1 MLSFKDMIVVQYRPG
16 EDELTNYRAKRRRN
30 GAMSEKAHT
39 NKEEKITCP
48 ECKGEGCDHCDGKG
62 YHVSAE
68 EALNVQQR
76 LARGRL
82 MRRLKSKIAMGRKRA
97 KRRMADKG
105 KLEKRAQRQAR
116 AMIAKKLTKDIPKSE
131 LSMAR
136 RAEIEKRLDRPALKA
151 RIQKI
156 AKRIFKDVRKKE
168 IERKKM

>member
-30 GAMSEKAHT
+30 GAM
-39 NKEEKITCP
+39 NEEAQNKITCP
-48 ECKGEGCDHCDGKG
+48 KCNGEGCDHCDGKG

-82 MRRLKSKIAMGRKRA
+82 MRRLKSKIKMGRARA
-97 KRRMADKG
+97 KRRMADKS

-116 AMIAKKLTKDIPKSE
+116 AMVAKKLTKDIPKSE

-156 AKRIFKDVRKKE
+156 AKRIYKDVRKKE
-168 IERKKM
+168 IERKKS